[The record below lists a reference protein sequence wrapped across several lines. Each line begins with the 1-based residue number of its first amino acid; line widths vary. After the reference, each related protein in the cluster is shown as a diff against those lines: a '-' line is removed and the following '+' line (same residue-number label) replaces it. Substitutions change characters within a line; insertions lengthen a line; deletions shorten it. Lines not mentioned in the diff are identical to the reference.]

1 MSRAPRHREE
11 QLVRRSSTSEGGSDE
26 AIQSAAYLPRSGL
39 LRCAMKVSGS
49 ERSGVHRTRM
59 ARVRISC
66 GLLQRRCEIFFT
78 LALEFLLGG
87 FEARHARG
95 DFFAFRRKHVL
106 LFGHACPFDSCPAS
120 MVVANGARMRRLS
133 CRIVVALDRSSR
145 TGVRSIE
152 GSTGVNKIEPA
163 CQRNRTWQLMAVDK
177 FAPSLLRAR
186 LGPNV
191 GACRRCGGIDLAIR
205 LAVL

>member
-1 MSRAPRHREE
+1 MSRAQRHREE

-26 AIQSAAYLPRSGL
+26 AIQSATYLPRSGL
-39 LRCAMKVSGS
+39 RRCAMKVSGS

-95 DFFAFRRKHVL
+95 DFLAFRRKHVL

-163 CQRNRTWQLMAVDK
+163 YQRNRTRKLMVVNK
-177 FAPSLLRAR
+177 IRTVL
-186 LGPNV
+186 V
-191 GACRRCGGIDLAIR
+191 GCAAWAECWGLPTMRGH
-205 LAVL
+205 

>member
-1 MSRAPRHREE
+1 
-11 QLVRRSSTSEGGSDE
+11 L
-26 AIQSAAYLPRSGL
+26 
-39 LRCAMKVSGS
+39 
-49 ERSGVHRTRM
+49 
-59 ARVRISC
+59 
-66 GLLQRRCEIFFT
+66 
-78 LALEFLLGG
+78 
-87 FEARHARG
+87 
-95 DFFAFRRKHVL
+95 AFRRKHVL

-133 CRIVVALDRSSR
+133 CRIVIGLNRSSR